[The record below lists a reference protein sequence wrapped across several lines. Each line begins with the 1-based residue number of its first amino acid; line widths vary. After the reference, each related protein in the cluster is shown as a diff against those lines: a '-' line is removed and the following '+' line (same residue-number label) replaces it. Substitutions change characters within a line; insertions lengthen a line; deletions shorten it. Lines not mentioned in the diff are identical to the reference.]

1 MNSRRCALLIA
12 FAAFFA
18 LTSCSGVKNGFRGG
32 GGGSG
37 NATLNLTLAAV
48 PLTPPPGTSIL
59 SFAVSITSVSL
70 TPSTDGS
77 DVVIPLNSS
86 SYSVDLMRLQSDS
99 AFLGQLKAGV
109 PSGTYNHLSVNLDAV
124 VTYCAANSGT
134 QGCNTGSVAQ
144 FTKSF
149 ATPTTSNFTLT
160 LAASQQAGLRVQI
173 NFANALTVN
182 SSTQAVTGVN
192 LTAANVVT
200 TLSLPPATSTL
211 SSGQLDYIEDVTGVV
226 TAASSSS
233 VTVQTATRGA
243 ITSAVTST
251 TLASPNCVIQN
262 QPCTATVG
270 QIASF
275 DATLNSDGTST
286 MLQYD
291 PLSNTSLDVIEGI
304 VTTLNTFTTQLQ
316 IVAND
321 FVAATSGSNISG
333 LNLGDPVNVTL
344 TATVK
349 PFLVDTKGLPTF
361 GTFSGSTSATSI
373 LPGQTVAL
381 HITSFTAKSGT
392 TPASAQADIVV
403 LRFTRVAGSV
413 TNPTGAIF
421 SLQSLPPFF
430 GATGSLQVQT
440 SAGTP
445 ITYLD
450 GYTSTGN
457 ISTGDNVGV
466 RALFFGSGTAPSF
479 TAAKVRK
486 N

>member
-1 MNSRRCALLIA
+1 
-12 FAAFFA
+12 
-18 LTSCSGVKNGFRGG
+18 
-32 GGGSG
+32 
-37 NATLNLTLAAV
+37 
-48 PLTPPPGTSIL
+48 
-59 SFAVSITSVSL
+59 
-70 TPSTDGS
+70 
-77 DVVIPLNSS
+77 
-86 SYSVDLMRLQSDS
+86 
-99 AFLGQLKAGV
+99 
-109 PSGTYNHLSVNLDAV
+109 
-124 VTYCAANSGT
+124 
-134 QGCNTGSVAQ
+134 
-144 FTKSF
+144 
-149 ATPTTSNFTLT
+149 
-160 LAASQQAGLRVQI
+160 
-173 NFANALTVN
+173 
-182 SSTQAVTGVN
+182 VTGVN

-226 TAASSSS
+226 TAASSTS
-233 VTVQTATRGA
+233 VTVQTATRGT

-275 DATLNSDGTST
+275 DAALNSDGTST

-304 VTTLNTFTTQLQ
+304 VTTLNTSTTQFQ

-321 FVAATSGSNISG
+321 FVGATSGSIIGG

-344 TATVK
+344 VATVK

-361 GTFSGSTSATSI
+361 GMFSGSTSATSI

-413 TNPTGAIF
+413 TNSTGAIF

-430 GATGSLQVQT
+430 GVTGSLQVQT
-440 SAGTP
+440 STGIP